1 MKADTCGIVVYT
13 QNGAIPFEVEVT
25 TSDFQERLAEALEE
39 GTVMLNL
46 ADGGKLVLCA
56 INVVAIEVRE
66 LEAEEENAGNT
77 PPVENI

>member
-1 MKADTCGIVVYT
+1 MNADTCGIVIYT

-25 TSDFQERLAEALEE
+25 TSDFQERLAEALEQ
-39 GTVMLNL
+39 GTVMLSL

-66 LEAEEENAGNT
+66 IDNTEEMSSDT
-77 PPVENI
+77 PPVKNI

>member
-1 MKADTCGIVVYT
+1 MNADTCGIVIYT

-25 TSDFQERLAEALEE
+25 ISDFQERLAEALEQ
-39 GTVMLNL
+39 GTVMLSL

-66 LEAEEENAGNT
+66 IDNTEEMTSDT
-77 PPVENI
+77 PPVKNI

>member
-1 MKADTCGIVVYT
+1 MNADTCGIVIYT
-13 QNGAIPFEVEVT
+13 QNGAIPFEVEVIT
-25 TSDFQERLAEALEE
+25 NDFQERLAEALEQ

-66 LEAEEENAGNT
+66 IDNSEEMSSDT
-77 PPVENI
+77 PPVKNI

>member
-1 MKADTCGIVVYT
+1 MNADICGIVVYT

-25 TSDFQERLAEALEE
+25 TSDFQERLAEALEQ

-66 LEAEEENAGNT
+66 LVAEKEIISDT
-77 PPVENI
+77 PPVKNI

>member
-1 MKADTCGIVVYT
+1 MNADTCGIVIYT
-13 QNGAIPFEVEVT
+13 QYGAIPFEVEVT
-25 TSDFQERLAEALEE
+25 TNDFQERLAEALEQ

-66 LEAEEENAGNT
+66 IDNSEEMSSDT
-77 PPVENI
+77 PPVKNI